1 MKRLAL
7 LLALLLAGP
16 LAAQQRTTSPHGD
29 LKLDCTTC
37 HQSNTWTS
45 IQVGKQF
52 DHGKYGF
59 PLTGAHGAT
68 TCRAC
73 HVSLDF
79 KKAPTTCASC
89 HTDNH
94 NGEFGANCA
103 RCHTT
108 RTFVD
113 REAMGRA
120 HQLTRFPLTGSHLA
134 VDCTA
139 CHQPTGKGQLQYV
152 GTPTTCVSCHQA
164 GFNTAPNHVASRFP
178 TTCEGCHN
186 TATWVA
192 AGMGGNHPTSPIALT
207 GAHSASL
214 VACTQC
220 HTTLPYA
227 TVKQTCDGCHHAD
240 YVATTNPSHSA
251 TGYGT
256 DCASCHQVVANWAGA
271 TFNHPTAPLA
281 LTGMHSANLVQ
292 CTQCHTTTP
301 YSTVKQ
307 TCDGCHHA
315 DYVATTNP
323 NHTAA
328 GYGTNCTQCHQI
340 VANWAGAT
348 FNHPASPIALTGAH
362 SSNLV
367 QCAQCHTTMP
377 YATVK
382 QTCDGCHHA
391 DYAATTNP
399 SHTAAGYGTD
409 CASCHQVVAN
419 WAGATFNH
427 PASPIAL
434 TGAHSSNL
442 VQCAQCHTTMPYAT
456 VKQTCD
462 GCHHADYVA
471 TTNPSHSATGYGTDC
486 ASCHQVVA
494 NWAGATFNHPATPV
508 ALTGVQSANLVQC
521 TQCHTTTPYST
532 VKQTCDGC
540 HHADYLATTN
550 PNHTAAGYGTTC
562 TQCHQLV
569 ANWAGATFTH
579 PASPVALTG
588 VHSGN
593 LVQCTQCHT
602 TMPYSTVK
610 QTCDGCH
617 HADYVAT
624 TNPNHAAAGYSTT
637 CTQCHQLVAN
647 WAGASVN
654 HPTSPLALTG
664 VHSSTAVQCTQCHVT
679 MPYASVK
686 QTCDGCHHTD
696 FTTPTDPN
704 HVTAAFAVTCTDC
717 HGLVAGWT
725 GARFT
730 AHDGSVSQF
739 RIYSGKHLNKWSNC
753 SECHKLGQ
761 PYAATPQL
769 LCLNCHAQVQTD
781 QHRGKNYTPSDC
793 VRSGCHANGSK

>member
-1 MKRLAL
+1 MTRLVL

-16 LAAQQRTTSPHGD
+16 LSAQQRTTSPHGD

-45 IQVGKQF
+45 IQVSRQF

-59 PLTGAHGAT
+59 PLTGAHSAT

-73 HVSLDF
+73 HVSLNF
-79 KKAPTTCASC
+79 KQVQTTCASC

-103 RCHTT
+103 RCHNT

-113 REAMGRA
+113 RDAMGKA

-139 CHQPTGKGQLQYV
+139 CHAPTGKGQLQYV

-164 GFNTAPNHVASRFP
+164 GYNAAPNHVTSRFP

-192 AGMGGNHPTSPIALT
+192 AGMGGNHP
-207 GAHSASL
+207 
-214 VACTQC
+214 
-220 HTTLPYA
+220 
-227 TVKQTCDGCHHAD
+227 
-240 YVATTNPSHSA
+240 
-251 TGYGT
+251 
-256 DCASCHQVVANWAGA
+256 
-271 TFNHPTAPLA
+271 
-281 LTGMHSANLVQ
+281 
-292 CTQCHTTTP
+292 
-301 YSTVKQ
+301 
-307 TCDGCHHA
+307 
-315 DYVATTNP
+315 
-323 NHTAA
+323 
-328 GYGTNCTQCHQI
+328 
-340 VANWAGAT
+340 
-348 FNHPASPIALTGAH
+348 ASPIALTG
-362 SSNLV
+362 V
-367 QCAQCHTTMP
+367 
-377 YATVK
+377 
-382 QTCDGCHHA
+382 
-391 DYAATTNP
+391 
-399 SHTAAGYGTD
+399 
-409 CASCHQVVAN
+409 
-419 WAGATFNH
+419 
-427 PASPIAL
+427 
-434 TGAHSSNL
+434 
-442 VQCAQCHTTMPYAT
+442 
-456 VKQTCD
+456 
-462 GCHHADYVA
+462 
-471 TTNPSHSATGYGTDC
+471 HSA
-486 ASCHQVVA
+486 
-494 NWAGATFNHPATPV
+494 
-508 ALTGVQSANLVQC
+508 
-521 TQCHTTTPYST
+521 
-532 VKQTCDGC
+532 
-540 HHADYLATTN
+540 
-550 PNHTAAGYGTTC
+550 
-562 TQCHQLV
+562 
-569 ANWAGATFTH
+569 
-579 PASPVALTG
+579 
-588 VHSGN
+588 N

-654 HPTSPLALTG
+654 HPTSPIALTG

-730 AHDGSVSQF
+730 AHDGSRSQF
-739 RIYSGKHLNKWSNC
+739 RIYSGRHLNKWSNC

-781 QHRGKNYTPSDC
+781 QHRGRNYTPTDC
-793 VRSGCHANGSK
+793 VRSGCHANGSTP